1 MGEREGTPYVATLSP
16 VRRDLYSRWEECEF
30 GIGGRKDARR
40 FTPHERGRVRFKYSR
55 RKVSWGVLDH
65 LVRSGYTARAACDNI
80 YEAYGK
86 TTISNLTKN

>member
-1 MGEREGTPYVATLSP
+1 MVTLSP
-16 VRRDLYSRWEECEF
+16 VPRDLYTLWEEFEF
-30 GIGGRKDARR
+30 GLGGRKAARR
-40 FTPHERGRVRFKYSR
+40 FTPHERGQVRLKYSR
-55 RKVSWGVLDH
+55 RKVIWGVLER